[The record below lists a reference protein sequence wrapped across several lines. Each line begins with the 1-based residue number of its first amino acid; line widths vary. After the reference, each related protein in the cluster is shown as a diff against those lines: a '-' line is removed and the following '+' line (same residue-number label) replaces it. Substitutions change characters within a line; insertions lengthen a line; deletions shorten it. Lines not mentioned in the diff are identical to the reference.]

1 MKSRFVIK
9 RIDKEML
16 GLGQGAQIGKYCSR
30 TLEAPSHEITTFIEN
45 NL

>member
-16 GLGQGAQIGKYCSR
+16 GLGQAAQIGKSCSG
-30 TLEAPSHEITTFIEN
+30 I
-45 NL
+45 